1 MGKSFRVTIFI
12 MAFVLI
18 SALVSSVGL
27 AAGEKNCG
35 WPHQDKVAIANQFL
49 DRLEAG
55 YRTVNIPLIISLYND
70 PFVMVDVTRDLNQ
83 LYTAEST
90 KAELEM
96 AFTGLTGIKCDFLD
110 RQITAEGD
118 MIMIRAMRSVTAN
131 EIPIVANCLVLMV
144 LQKPYTHRQPW
155 DYVITNQI
163 LLTEEYLPKTDG
175 GIQQNNMNNIE
186 QQTTSRKKHRRF
198 VW

>member
-1 MGKSFRVTIFI
+1 MFKDSRVTNILVVFIFI
-12 MAFVLI
+12 SV
-18 SALVSSVGL
+18 LVSSAGL

-35 WPHQDKVAIANQFL
+35 WPHQDRVAVANQFL

-55 YRTVNIPLIISLYND
+55 YRTANIPLIISLYND
-70 PFVMVDVTRDLNQ
+70 PMVMVDVTRDLNQ
-83 LYTAEST
+83 FYTAEST

-96 AFTGLTGIKCDFLD
+96 AFTGLTGIQCDFLD

-118 MIMIRAMRSVTAN
+118 MIMIRAMRSVSAN

-155 DYVITNQI
+155 DYVVTNQI
-163 LLTEEYLPKTDG
+163 LLKEEYLPKSNA
-175 GIQQNNMNNIE
+175 GIRQNDINNIE
-186 QQTTSRKKHRRF
+186 QQTLKHKKHRRF